1 MWNTHHKPLRRKLLA
16 LLVAPMLLGSVTVAA
31 PVVTAGVHAAADR
44 VAYKDTYYSNSSH
57 TTIVGVGYGYCD
69 GDYIMSSGYQ
79 TVYFTTRWYPP
90 CP

>member
-1 MWNTHHKPLRRKLLA
+1 MSNTLRRRLA
-16 LLVAPMLLGSVTVAA
+16 AAIVAPMLLATVSAAA
-31 PVVTAGVHAAADR
+31 PLPVANVHAEAADR
-44 VAYKDTYYSNSSH
+44 VAYKDTYYSNASH

-79 TVYFTTRWYPP
+79 TSYYTTKYYPP